1 MVYFKFA
8 KRVDIK
14 CSYHTPKNGEVIDV
28 LISLIVVLI
37 LQYVSISKHH
47 VVHLKYVL
55 FLSVNYTSIKLGKN
69 KNTEMSAHAHTHT
82 HTHTHK
88 VWTS

>member
-14 CSYHTPKNGEVIDV
+14 CSYCTSKTGEVIDV
-28 LISLIVVLI
+28 LISLTAVLI

-47 VVHLKYVL
+47 VVHLIYVL
-55 FLSVNYTSIKLGKN
+55 FYLSIIPQ
-69 KNTEMSAHAHTHT
+69 
-82 HTHTHK
+82 
-88 VWTS
+88 